1 MEEKFGLI
9 KGVECKFVKTDPEL
23 IETLSKKLELSIDRT
38 KEIMRYNM
46 FTVNQF
52 AQLTGLAVSSI
63 TNKARPSINNE
74 NGSLGTELDYC
85 LPFSD
90 KYNEGP
96 KFIIRNE
103 KAEKLLKA

>member
-9 KGVECKFVKTDPEL
+9 KGVECKFVKTDSEL
-23 IETLSKKLELSIDRT
+23 IESLAKKLELPVDKT
-38 KEIMRYNM
+38 KEMMRYNM

-63 TNKARPSINNE
+63 TNKARPSINSD
-74 NGSLGTELDYC
+74 GIWYTELDYC
-85 LPFSD
+85 FPFSD
-90 KYNEGP
+90 KENEGP